1 MNIEK
6 ERLRLMQKVALDE
19 LLIEPKLTDMLT
31 VYKHDVND
39 IHNRGIHSI
48 LVPMDKKNDVLSDF
62 SWEMQSTDGLP
73 SSCIYGGNRAEYLRF
88 GNDEGYEPLL
98 IHREFYGIRPSNIEL
113 TEEFRLFHN
122 LYYDGVNNH
131 FIKIDESGNTTV
143 IATVAEN
150 EVRIRV
156 KELRQFLAIK
166 EMYLSIQFDH
176 REHSEITLS
185 ELSLEETHTKTSTE
199 LAVWM
204 LGFGDIEF
212 TTYRYFSRLCGK
224 KLVEPLLKSQSGMYG
239 FSEEKAKR
247 YIDFIVDTSADG
259 NEILFSS
266 NASQCD
272 YLTAVYFKK
281 EVLDKYH
288 QKPSRYSVEPSY
300 LRCTNL
306 WGMMIDNDQKD
317 IVCAWLGDLGRDLP
331 YEEQLHWRS
340 YNIEPV
346 GSMSSSFFRQQILA
360 EFTDSESFEHVFK
373 NIYRKFNETCINVLN
388 EHLILPLK
396 DEDSHY
402 FDTIRVPSTNEQLDF
417 DGLIL
422 GLTKVII
429 DSLNERYFN
438 RYLKETLS
446 ENEFSETKGSIR
458 KLEKTL
464 DLHGITDYETHI
476 SFLRNLQNL
485 RSSSSAHRK
494 GKQYEKAI
502 NKFGIHSKK
511 DLKTGFEDILRQSCE
526 FLDYLMHKVSS
537 KMLNFSI
544 EK

>member
-6 ERLRLMQKVALDE
+6 ERLRLMQKATLDE
-19 LLIEPKLTDMLT
+19 LLAEPKLTDMLT
-31 VYKHDVND
+31 VYKHDVKD
-39 IHNRGIHSI
+39 SHNRGIHSI
-48 LVPMDKKNDVLSDF
+48 LVPIDKKDDVLADF

-73 SSCIYGGNRAEYLRF
+73 SSCVYGGNRAEYLRF
-88 GNDEGYEPLL
+88 GNDDGYEPLL
-98 IHREFYGIRPSNIEL
+98 ICREFCDIKPSSIEI

-122 LYYDGVNNH
+122 LYHDSVNNH

-143 IATVAEN
+143 IAIVTLN
-150 EVRIRV
+150 EAKIRM
-156 KELRQFLAIK
+156 KELKQFLAIK
-166 EMYLSIQFDH
+166 EMYLSIQFDCK
-176 REHSEITLS
+176 EYSQISLS
-185 ELSLEETHTKTSTE
+185 ELSLEETHNKSSSE
-199 LAVWM
+199 KAVWM
-204 LGFGDIEF
+204 MGYGDIQITEN
-212 TTYRYFSRLCGK
+212 RYFSRLCGK

-239 FSEEKAKR
+239 FEKKKTKK
-247 YIDFIVDTSADG
+247 YVDFIVDTSSDG
-259 NEILFSS
+259 DEILFSS
-266 NASQCD
+266 NASQRD

-288 QKPSRYSVEPSY
+288 QKPSRYSVESSY

-360 EFTDSESFEHVFK
+360 EFTDSESFEHIFK
-373 NIYRKFNETCINVLN
+373 NMYRKFNETCMNILN

-417 DGLIL
+417 DSLIL
-422 GLTKVII
+422 GLTKVMI
-429 DSLNERYFN
+429 DSLNEKYLN
-438 RYLKETLS
+438 SYLKSKLS
-446 ENEFSETKGSIR
+446 ENEFNEMKGSIK

-464 DLHGITDYETHI
+464 DLHGITDYENHI

-494 GKQYEKAI
+494 GKGYEKAI
-502 NKFGIHSKK
+502 DKFKIHSEK
-511 DLKTGFEDILRQSCE
+511 DLKTGFRDILKQSCE
-526 FLDYLMHKVSS
+526 FLDYLMHKVSTES
-537 KMLNFSI
+537 LNFSI
-544 EK
+544 E